1 MGADSVIKFT
11 RYIKIPNEVLKMT
24 KLSSNDKLLYGIL
37 NSLGAKSGVITA
49 KNDFLAETVGLS
61 IHQVKRSLKVLNDIG
76 LIEVINPNRYREIKL
91 ISLSVYFEKEKT
103 EEIKEFKKI
112 NNDKLEAKG
121 FKTVKR
127 ELTDTEEQLL
137 DYVYQKM

>member
-1 MGADSVIKFT
+1 MGADSMIKFT

-24 KLSSNDKLLYGIL
+24 KLTSNDKLLYGIL
-37 NSLGAKSGVITA
+37 NSLSAKSGVITA

-91 ISLSVYFEKEKT
+91 IPLSIYFADVIAD
-103 EEIKEFKKI
+103 EIKDFQAVKDENLK
-112 NNDKLEAKG
+112 ARG
-121 FKTVKR
+121 FKTEQR
-127 ELTDTEEQLL
+127 QLSNTEEQLL
-137 DYVYQKM
+137 DYIYQKM

>member
-1 MGADSVIKFT
+1 MGADSMIKFT

-37 NSLGAKSGVITA
+37 NSLSAKSGVITA

-121 FKTVKR
+121 FKTEQRK
-127 ELTDTEEQLL
+127 LSNTEEQLL
-137 DYVYQKM
+137 DYIYQKM